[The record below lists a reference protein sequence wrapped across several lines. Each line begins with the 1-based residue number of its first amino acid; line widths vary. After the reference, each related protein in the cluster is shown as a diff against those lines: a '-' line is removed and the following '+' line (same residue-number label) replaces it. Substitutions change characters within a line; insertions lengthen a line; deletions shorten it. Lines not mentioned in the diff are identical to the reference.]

1 MKKYGLFLLLLVWT
15 FLMTA
20 CGEEG
25 TTFEAVVLEIRD
37 GSYYLVEPVA
47 GSLELS
53 SADRIVVYTGDLSS
67 ADAWPSEG
75 EVEVGDVIEITY
87 SGEIMETDPAQL
99 GEVYGVKVIEK
110 AAD

>member
-1 MKKYGLFLLLLVWT
+1 MKKYGLFVLLLVWT
-15 FLMTA
+15 FMMTA

-37 GSYYLVEPVA
+37 GSYYLVEP
-47 GSLELS
+47 S

-75 EVEVGDVIEITY
+75 EAEVGDVIEITY

-99 GEVYGVKVIEK
+99 GEVYRVKVVEK